1 MTEEMQAVETTGRN
15 VPKRLQPYYLGLL
28 RKGPRWNE
36 TDGSDAMALL
46 PQHLAFLRREI
57 ERGRYVVAGP
67 VTEGGDVVGMMILN
81 VASAEEARQVANED
95 PGVRAGRLRV
105 EILPVLL
112 PGLDGIRVSY

>member
-1 MTEEMQAVETTGRN
+1 MTEEIQPVEKASRD

-36 TDGSDAMALL
+36 TEGGDATALL
-46 PQHLAFLRREI
+46 PQHLAFLRQEI

-67 VTEGGDVVGMMILN
+67 VMDGGDVVGMMILN
-81 VASAEEARQVANED
+81 VVNAEEAQQVANED
-95 PGVRAGRLRV
+95 PGVKAGRLRV

-112 PGLDGIRVSY
+112 PALDGIRVSY